1 MKKAVILARVST
13 QQQEFERQI
22 NELTEFANRMN
33 LQIVKVF
40 ANKISG
46 AKKKRRPSRNSGN
59 D

>member
-33 LQIVKVF
+33 IQIVKVF
-40 ANKISG
+40 SNKISG
-46 AKKKRRPSRNSGN
+46 AKKTKNVPKSRN
-59 D
+59 